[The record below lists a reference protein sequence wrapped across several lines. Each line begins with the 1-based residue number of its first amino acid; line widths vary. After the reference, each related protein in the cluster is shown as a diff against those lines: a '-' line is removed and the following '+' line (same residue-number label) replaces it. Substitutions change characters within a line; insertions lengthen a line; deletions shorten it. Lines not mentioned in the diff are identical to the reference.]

1 MNEITRIREAEKLA
15 EILIQKAVEDA
26 AAEIEQAKRD
36 AENLIRKRKA
46 DAEQES
52 ALLHITM
59 IRDSA
64 QEEHTLMAG
73 AKSERN
79 RLKETATKKKPLA
92 LSHIRKKIYGASDVF
107 PGPDE

>member
-1 MNEITRIREAEKLA
+1 MNEITRIREAELQA
-15 EILIQKAVEDA
+15 EILIQKAGEDA

-36 AENLIRKRKA
+36 ADSLIRQRRA

-59 IRDSA
+59 IRESA
-64 QEEHTLMAG
+64 EEEHSLMAS
-73 AKSERN
+73 AKSERD
-79 RLKETATKKKPLA
+79 RLKEAATQKIPLA
-92 LSHIRKKIYGASDVF
+92 LRHIRKKIYGASDVF